1 VRELHGR
8 GRHAP
13 TPSVRPNLL
22 FVEREQHLSILGV
35 ERGAGDVLGVAEYQ
49 ALPLV
54 KLVDYQGHAHNHSES
69 RALLAAKRRS
79 QSDAAPTQTSRELAK
94 RSRNSPARLLAR
106 PAQTRKPSC
115 LSPSRPGDRP
125 RALGSESPASLPQAS
140 CSQAIVPSSAT
151 APRIA
156 GACVRRQRPRGDG
169 IRLGL
174 GLGQAGPHTSLR
186 HAPATSSPQSGIN

>member
-1 VRELHGR
+1 MRELHGG

-69 RALLAAKRRS
+69 RALLAKRRS

-94 RSRNSPARLLAR
+94 RSHNSPARLLAR
-106 PAQTRKPSC
+106 PAQTRKPGRQ
-115 LSPSRPGDRP
+115 SPSPPTTAARPW
-125 RALGSESPASLPQAS
+125 LGVSGLSST
-140 CSQAIVPSSAT
+140 SQ
-151 APRIA
+151 
-156 GACVRRQRPRGDG
+156 
-169 IRLGL
+169 L
-174 GLGQAGPHTSLR
+174 
-186 HAPATSSPQSGIN
+186 